1 MRKNPLNAATLACVE
16 PASNA
21 IRMLEKQALYP
32 QWRENDAW
40 ETADRG
46 RETIRQEF
54 PDARFVS
61 HSAFHLAYRE
71 RRRQDA
77 TVLPPDSHHSRV
89 SLSWETRYTQG
100 KRGTMQQ
107 RRI

>member
-21 IRMLEKQALYP
+21 IRVLEKQALHP

-40 ETADRG
+40 KTADQG
-46 RETIRQEF
+46 GETIRQAF
-54 PDARFVS
+54 LDVRFVS
-61 HSAFHLAYRE
+61 HNTFHSAYRE
-71 RRRQDA
+71 RRRQEA
-77 TVLPPDSHHSRV
+77 TVLPPDSHNYRV
-89 SLSWETRYTQG
+89 SLSWETRRTQG
-100 KRGTMQQ
+100 ECGVMQQ